1 MDIIKP
7 ILTNRLHRVHCL
19 NILIFK
25 LFAFKTH
32 EEEPAEKYT
41 DLNSFYK
48 THEEEPAEKVAALL
62 RRHRLL
68 PVEIHNLLRTF
79 HAVGVYVGCL
89 DVCSGC
95 IYMYNGCT

>member
-7 ILTNRLHRVHCL
+7 SNKPITPCT
-19 NILIFK
+19 
-25 LFAFKTH
+25 LF
-32 EEEPAEKYT
+32 KYT